1 MAYVDVS
8 KEVKF
13 NIFKEHLAGERLTA
27 LARKYHVSR
36 ASIYLWVNTAN
47 QAIFDSFEPD
57 KRGPKFKK
65 LSPES
70 EIVKLR
76 SQVTTLKE
84 QLDALLQS
92 PQDISLSQ
100 KSQLRSLRPKKCQHC
115 GCSSIWLHGRYSAKY
130 QSGETIRVYRF
141 RCRDCRRRV
150 YPE

>member
-70 EIVKLR
+70 EVVNLR
-76 SQVTTLKE
+76 SQVATLKE

-92 PQDISLSQ
+92 PQNISLSQ
-100 KSQLRSLRPKKCQHC
+100 KAQLRSLRPNKCPHC
-115 GCSSIWLHGRYSAKY
+115 GCESIWLHGRYSAKD
-130 QSGETIRVYRF
+130 QSGKTISVYRF